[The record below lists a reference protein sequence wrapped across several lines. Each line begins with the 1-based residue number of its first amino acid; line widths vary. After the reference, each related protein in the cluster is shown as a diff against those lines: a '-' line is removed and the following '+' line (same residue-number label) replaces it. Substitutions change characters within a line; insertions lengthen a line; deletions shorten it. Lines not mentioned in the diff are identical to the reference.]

1 MATKSPF
8 IIGVNGSPHTD
19 GIVYELLNAV
29 MEAAAK
35 AGAET
40 RIINLYELLMIPTPG
55 NYSRDHA
62 SETIE
67 NAPKDDITALYPEI
81 LRSDA
86 LVLAT
91 PVYWANMSAVM
102 KNFIEH
108 LTPLESDG
116 FHLEGKLAAVIAAS
130 KENEGGVEMAA
141 MAMVAPLMQ
150 MGMLMPPNSV
160 MWYPGQWMG
169 GRTDYTDWAKREA
182 PEVGRSM
189 VELISLLREHPIEWT
204 HYEPGF

>member
-1 MATKSPF
+1 MSKPF
-8 IIGVNGSPHTD
+8 FIGVNGSPYTD
-19 GIVYELLNAV
+19 GIVCELLNSV
-29 MEAAAK
+29 LGAAAE

-40 RIINLYELLMIPTPG
+40 KVVNLYELRMTPISG
-55 NYSRDHA
+55 NYSRDHG
-62 SETIE
+62 SETIA
-67 NAPKDDITALYPEI
+67 NAPKDDVVALYPEI
-81 LRSDA
+81 LRADA
-86 LVLAT
+86 IVLAT

-141 MAMVAPLMQ
+141 MAMAAPLMQ
-150 MGMLMPPNSV
+150 MGMLMSPNSV
-160 MWYPGQWMG
+160 MWYPGQWMS

-189 VELISLLREHPIEWT
+189 VELINLLREHPIEWT
-204 HYEPGF
+204 RYEAGF